1 MESINKVIKKSVD
14 KVNPTERNDSKKL
27 KKSISKNVKK
37 TEENSVEP
45 VESETQKS
53 GFCYV
58 GKINNKRSCA
68 KVSDKKYCMS
78 GEFFTTKQLCAANK
92 IKDKE
97 S

>member
-58 GKINNKRSCA
+58 GKINNKSA
-68 KVSDKKYCMS
+68 
-78 GEFFTTKQLCAANK
+78 TLL
-92 IKDKE
+92 
-97 S
+97 